1 MVDGK
6 LELDDIENL
15 VFINIRRKV
24 ESSNLTAYL
33 KYLRNNLEDKNEAN
47 QINEVI
53 TQYNQFNNQLNNWI
67 EKFAQSKGY
76 SK

>member
-67 EKFAQSKGY
+67 EQFAQSKGY
-76 SK
+76 NK